1 MSKDLALAKDLTG
14 LSKPATALIDK
25 ISEAVG
31 GVFKP
36 WQIRRVAEAEAEAD
50 KIKAVS
56 RIKITELQQRALH
69 RFFYEEA
76 KKQSNIE
83 KITAQ
88 SLPQLDKQAKPE
100 NIEEDWIT
108 NFFDKC
114 RLISDEKMQSLWSR
128 ILAGEANAPGKFSR
142 RTVSF
147 MATLDKQDAV
157 LFTKLCGFNWI
168 LGDIQPLIY
177 DLKEKLYTNN
187 SINFDVLKHLD
198 AIGLISFEALA
209 GYKKIGLPQKFK
221 AMYQNTPFILE
232 FSKEKENE
240 LNIGKA
246 LLTSIGRELVTI
258 CESSKIAGFDKYIVE
273 QWTKIGIKVTRA
285 KSSPNTV

>member
-1 MSKDLALAKDLTG
+1 MSKDLILAKDLTG

-25 ISEAVG
+25 ISEAIG

-88 SLPQLDKQAKPE
+88 SLPQLDKKAKPE

-114 RLISDEKMQSLWSR
+114 RLISDEKMQTLWSR

-147 MATLDKQDAV
+147 MATLDKRDAV
-157 LFTKLCGFNWI
+157 LLTKLCSFNWM
-168 LGDIQPLIY
+168 LGDTQPLIY
-177 DLKEKLYTNN
+177 DLKEKLYTKN
-187 SINFDVLKHLD
+187 SINFGVLKHLD
-198 AIGLISFEALA
+198 AIGLISFETLM
-209 GYKKIGLPQKFK
+209 GYKKIDLPQKFK
-221 AMYQNTPFILE
+221 VMYQNTPFILE
-232 FSKEKENE
+232 FPKEKENE
-240 LNIGKA
+240 LKIGQV

-285 KSSPNTV
+285 KSSPDTV